1 MRIGIIGFG
10 GVSKAFI
17 KLLNKKRNDINI
29 IFVLKS
35 NGGLYNFRS
44 LEKDDIF
51 KHEDIEDSP
60 YWVEKLS
67 PQLAVDKGNIDF
79 LIELTPTNSQTGE
92 PALSYILC
100 T

>member
-17 KLLNKKRNDINI
+17 KLLNKKRNDVNI

-44 LEKDDIF
+44 LEIA
-51 KHEDIEDSP
+51 H
-60 YWVEKLS
+60 
-67 PQLAVDKGNIDF
+67 
-79 LIELTPTNSQTGE
+79 TG
-92 PALSYILC
+92 LKSYRPS
-100 T
+100 